1 MGGITIMENEN
12 DPIKQFNKDFDRK
25 VGFVARMGCSVFIL
39 IISVIMVLLAIL
51 IGWAMLKS

>member
-1 MGGITIMENEN
+1 MENEN